1 LKRKRNRSVKRNK
14 YTNSM
19 NYKERIAQAKSLE
32 DLVGQRSIDR
42 RHIKQRNK
50 KSVKIIDGVLSP
62 YVYH

>member
-1 LKRKRNRSVKRNK
+1 MS
-14 YTNSM
+14 
-19 NYKERIAQAKSLE
+19 YKERIAQAKSLE

-50 KSVKIIDGVLSP
+50 KSVKIIDGVLSL